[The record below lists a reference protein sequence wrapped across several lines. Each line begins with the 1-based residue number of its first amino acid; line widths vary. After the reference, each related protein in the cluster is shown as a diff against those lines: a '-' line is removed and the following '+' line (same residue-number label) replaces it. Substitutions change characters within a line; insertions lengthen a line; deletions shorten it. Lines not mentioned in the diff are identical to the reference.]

1 MFALFFSAASDKHI
15 LFHPPLKFYG
25 PAGLGEKLVCWMLCV
40 PPLLTF
46 RHVISTLER
55 VLGRC
60 RKQIA
65 VVSSTSCIAL
75 TSRALFVGVCVGVCL
90 GGESMIRL
98 LILACLLSKAAWIEE
113 TVGHNWLRQLG
124 HDHSPRVEH
133 SKANLHVTLPN
144 YTKKRTKNSE
154 RKDILLLLPPT
165 FSFSV
170 YQVSFFFFIPPCLV
184 NCNLYTA

>member
-1 MFALFFSAASDKHI
+1 MGLQDLEKSRSAGCIVYLRCSFSD
-15 LFHPPLKFYG
+15 
-25 PAGLGEKLVCWMLCV
+25 MLS
-40 PPLLTF
+40 
-46 RHVISTLER
+46 RHWKGFW
-55 VLGRC
+55 GRC
-60 RKQIA
+60 KKR
-65 VVSSTSCIAL
+65 SCSPLPVKAITL
-75 TSRALFVGVCVGVCL
+75 TSRVLFVGVCVGVCL

-133 SKANLHVTLPN
+133 LKANLHVTLPN

-170 YQVSFFFFIPPCLV
+170 YQVFYSSMPCKL
-184 NCNLYTA
+184 